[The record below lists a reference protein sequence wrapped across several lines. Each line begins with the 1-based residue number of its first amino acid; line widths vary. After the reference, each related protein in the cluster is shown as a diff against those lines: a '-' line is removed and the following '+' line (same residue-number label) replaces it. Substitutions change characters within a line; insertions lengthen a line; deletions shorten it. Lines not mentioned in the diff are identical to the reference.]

1 MARMKFL
8 SLSIPAIGLA
18 LAACSPSPLYVDR
31 VQRGTY
37 GEVPRDGRGEP
48 IWADIHPAPSTLPIA
63 PPLPTVPMPG
73 AVTPG

>member
-31 VQRGTY
+31 VQTGTY

-48 IWADIHPAPSTLPIA
+48 VWAAIRPAPPVLPME
-63 PPLPTVPMPG
+63 PLLPTAPMPG